1 MIKIV
6 RYVMADILRSRI
18 IFGYTLFLLAISLS
32 IFNLEDNAAK
42 GLLSMLNII
51 LIIVPLVSLIFSTIY
66 MYNSAEFIE
75 LLLSQPIRR
84 AQLLLSIY
92 AGICFSLLVSFAF
105 GVALPVII
113 MVGTAT
119 AYMMIAAGLVLT
131 AVFASLAVLSS
142 VITRDKAKGIGIAII
157 LWLYFSLFYDA
168 FMLLI
173 LFQFSDYPLEKTII
187 ALCSLNP
194 VDLARIFILLSMDI
208 SALMGYTG
216 ALFSE
221 FFGTIKGT
229 IYVAAVMLL
238 WIAFPLLIALRKF
251 KRKDL

>member
-1 MIKIV
+1 
-6 RYVMADILRSRI
+6 
-18 IFGYTLFLLAISLS
+18 
-32 IFNLEDNAAK
+32 
-42 GLLSMLNII
+42 MLNII

-75 LLLSQPIRR
+75 LLLSQPVRR

-92 AGICFSLLVSFAF
+92 AGVCFSLLVAFAI

-113 MVGTAT
+113 MAGTTT
-119 AYMMIAAGLVLT
+119 AYMMTAAGLVLT
-131 AVFASLAVLSS
+131 AVFVALAVLGS
-142 VITRDKAKGIGIAII
+142 VITRDKAKGIGIAIM

-168 FMLLI
+168 FLLLI
-173 LFQFSDYPLEKTII
+173 MFQFSDYPLEKPMI

-221 FFGTIKGT
+221 FFGTSKGT
-229 IYVAAVMLL
+229 IYVGAVMSL
-238 WIAFPLLIALRKF
+238 WIFFPLFFAIRKF

>member
-1 MIKIV
+1 VFKIIK
-6 RYVMADILRSRI
+6 YVTFDILRSRI
-18 IFGYTLFLLAISLS
+18 IFVYTIFLLAISLS
-32 IFNLEDNAAK
+32 IFNLEDNPSK

-75 LLLSQPIRR
+75 LLLSQPVRR

-92 AGICFSLLVSFAF
+92 AGVCFSLLVAFAI

-113 MVGTAT
+113 MAGTTT
-119 AYMMIAAGLVLT
+119 AYMMTAAGLVLT
-131 AVFASLAVLSS
+131 AVFVALAVLGS
-142 VITRDKAKGIGIAII
+142 VITRDKAKGIGIAIM

-168 FMLLI
+168 FLLLI
-173 LFQFSDYPLEKTII
+173 MFQFSDYPLEKPMI

-221 FFGTIKGT
+221 FFGTSKGT
-229 IYVAAVMLL
+229 IYVGAVMSL
-238 WIAFPLLIALRKF
+238 WIFFPLFFAIRKF

>member
-1 MIKIV
+1 MFKIV

-18 IFGYTLFLLAISLS
+18 IFAYTIFLLIISLS

-42 GLLSMLNII
+42 GLLSMLSII

-84 AQLLLSIY
+84 GHLLLSIY
-92 AGICFSLLVSFAF
+92 AGVCSSLLVAF
-105 GVALPVII
+105 TIGAALPVIF
-113 MVGTAT
+113 MVGTPT
-119 AYMMIAAGLVLT
+119 AYTMAVAGLALT
-131 AVFASLAVLSS
+131 AIFVAMAVLGS
-142 VITRDKAKGIGIAII
+142 VITRDKAKGIGIAIL

-168 FMLLI
+168 LMLLI
-173 LFQFSDYPLEKTII
+173 MFQFSDYPLERPMLF
-187 ALCSLNP
+187 LCSFNP
-194 VDLARIFILLSMDI
+194 VDLARVFILLQMDV

-216 ALFSE
+216 AIYQKFFGSSFGILFSMSLMMLWM
-221 FFGTIKGT
+221 
-229 IYVAAVMLL
+229 AVPL
-238 WIAFPLLIALRKF
+238 WFSHRVF

>member
-1 MIKIV
+1 MFKIV

-18 IFGYTLFLLAISLS
+18 IFVYTIFLLAISLS
-32 IFNLEDNAAK
+32 IFNLEDNPSK

-75 LLLSQPIRR
+75 LLLSQPVRR

-92 AGICFSLLVSFAF
+92 AGVCFSLLVAFAI

-113 MVGTAT
+113 MAGTTT
-119 AYMMIAAGLVLT
+119 AYMMTAAGLVLT
-131 AVFASLAVLSS
+131 AVFVALAVLGS
-142 VITRDKAKGIGIAII
+142 VITRDKAKGIGIAIM

-168 FMLLI
+168 FLLLI
-173 LFQFSDYPLEKTII
+173 MFQFSDYPLEKPMI

-221 FFGTIKGT
+221 FFGTSKGT
-229 IYVAAVMLL
+229 IYVGAVMSL
-238 WIAFPLLIALRKF
+238 WIFFPLFFAIRKF

>member
-1 MIKIV
+1 MLKII

-18 IFGYTLFLLAISLS
+18 IIVYTLFLLAISLS

-84 AQLLLSIY
+84 GQLLFSIY
-92 AGICFSLLVSFAF
+92 AGVCFSLLVAF
-105 GVALPVII
+105 GVGAALPVIVL
-113 MVGTAT
+113 VGNST
-119 AYMMIAAGLVLT
+119 AYMMAGAGLALT
-131 AVFASLAVLSS
+131 AIFVAMAVLGS
-142 VITRDKAKGIGIAII
+142 VITRDKAKGIGIAIM

-168 FMLLI
+168 LMLLI
-173 LFQFSDYPLEKTII
+173 MFQFGDYPLEKPMLL
-187 ALCSLNP
+187 LCSLNP
-194 VDLARIFILLSMDI
+194 VDLARIVILLHMDI

-216 ALFSE
+216 ALYQQ
-221 FFGTIKGT
+221 FFGSSSGITFSMSLMMIWLVT
-229 IYVAAVMLL
+229 PL
-238 WIAFPLLIALRKF
+238 WFSNRVF
-251 KRKDL
+251 RRKDL

>member
-1 MIKIV
+1 MIKII

-18 IFGYTLFLLAISLS
+18 IFVYTLFLLAISLS

-84 AQLLLSIY
+84 GQLLFSIY
-92 AGICFSLLVSFAF
+92 SGVCLSLLVAF
-105 GVALPVII
+105 TIGAALPVII
-113 MVGTAT
+113 MVGSAT
-119 AYMMIAAGLVLT
+119 AYMMTAAGLALT
-131 AVFASLAVLSS
+131 AVFVAMAVLGS
-142 VITRDKAKGIGIAII
+142 VLTRDKAKGIGIAIM

-168 FMLLI
+168 IMLLI
-173 LFQFSDYPLEKTII
+173 MFQFGDYPLEKPMLV
-187 ALCSLNP
+187 LCSLNP
-194 VDLARIFILLSMDI
+194 VDLARILILLQLDI

-216 ALFSE
+216 ALYQK
-221 FFGTIKGT
+221 FFGSSFGI
-229 IYVAAVMLL
+229 IFSLSLMMLWLVIPL
-238 WIAFPLLIALRKF
+238 WFSRRVFL
-251 KRKDL
+251 RKDL